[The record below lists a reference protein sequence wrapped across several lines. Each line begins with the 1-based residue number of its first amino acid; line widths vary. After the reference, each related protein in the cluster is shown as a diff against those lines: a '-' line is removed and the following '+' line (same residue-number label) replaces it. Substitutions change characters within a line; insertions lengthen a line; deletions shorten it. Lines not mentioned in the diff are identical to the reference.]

1 MHPEGNPS
9 LDVYHNIKGLEL
21 EDRVRYG
28 YKAGVVAIVINAVL
42 FVLKYWVG
50 IMSGSVALL
59 ADAWHTLSDSVSS
72 AMLIAGIR
80 LSSRKPDKK
89 HPFGH
94 GRWEQLTAIMIG
106 FVLGIIAWNFMTEA
120 ISRFRAHEAA
130 TFGPTAIIVT
140 VISILAKEAMA
151 RYSFWVA
158 RKTDNTA
165 VRADGWHHRSD
176 ALSSIV
182 LLIGLLFHKYFWWI
196 DSVLGMVIALM
207 LFYTTFGIVK
217 EAISKIL
224 GEEPAEELIAEV
236 KKLTNATAEH
246 NVYPHHFHLHNYG
259 HHRELTFH
267 IWVDPNINVR
277 KAHDLSAKIEQV
289 IKEEL
294 NVVSTIH
301 IEPHGVEH

>member
-1 MHPEGNPS
+1 ME
-9 LDVYHNIKGLEL
+9 E
-21 EDRVRYG
+21 RTRYG
-28 YKAGVVAIVINAVL
+28 YRAGIIAIVVNSIL

-106 FVLGIIAWNFMTEA
+106 FVLGIIAFNFMTEA
-120 ISRFRAHEAA
+120 IGRFRAHEAA
-130 TFGPTAIIVT
+130 TFGPWAIIVT

-151 RYSFWVA
+151 RYAFWVA
-158 RKTDNTA
+158 QKTDNTA

-182 LLIGLLFHKYFWWI
+182 LLIGLLFHKHFWWI
-196 DSVLGMVIALM
+196 DSVLGMIIALM

-224 GEEPAEELIAEV
+224 GEEPGEELINEV
-236 KKLTNATAEH
+236 KRLTNHTAKRE
-246 NVYPHHFHLHNYG
+246 VYPHHFHLHNYG

-267 IWVDPNINVR
+267 IWVDPAMNVQQ
-277 KAHDLSAKIEQV
+277 AHDLSASIELV

>member
-1 MHPEGNPS
+1 MKERT
-9 LDVYHNIKGLEL
+9 K
-21 EDRVRYG
+21 YG
-28 YKAGVVAIVINAVL
+28 YRAGIVAIVVNSIL
-42 FVLKYWVG
+42 FVLEYWVG
-50 IMSGSVALL
+50 IISGSVALM

-80 LSSRKPDKK
+80 LSSQKPDKK

-106 FVLGIIAWNFMTEA
+106 FLLGIIAWNFLTEA
-120 ISRFRAHEAA
+120 IGRFRAHETASFGTAA
-130 TFGPTAIIVT
+130 IVVT
-140 VISILAKEAMA
+140 VLSILAKEAMA
-151 RYSFWVA
+151 RYAFWIA

-165 VRADGWHHRSD
+165 VRADGWHHRTD

-182 LLIGLLFHKYFWWI
+182 LLIGILFHKQFWWV
-196 DSVLGMVIALM
+196 DSILGMVIAGM
-207 LFYTTFGIVK
+207 LFYATFGIVK

-224 GEEPAEELIAEV
+224 GEEPGDELIAAV
-236 KKLTNATAEH
+236 KKLATETAQTE
-246 NVYPHHFHLHNYG
+246 VFPHHFHLHNYG

-267 IWVDPNINVR
+267 IWVDPAMNVQE
-277 KAHDLSAKIEQV
+277 AHDLTARIEHA